1 MSFNEQAALKEHV
14 RHEVISAADEL
25 VALSHEIH
33 ANPELAFEEVR
44 ACRSTSTLLERFG
57 YEIDARLCSLE
68 TAFRAR
74 SGGGSLRVALCAEYD
89 ALPRIGHACGHNVI
103 AAAAVGAATG
113 LSHVGE
119 QLDLSVE
126 VLGTPAEE
134 DGGGKIFL
142 LERGAFEG
150 VHAALMVHPAP
161 FDIAEPTVLGVD
173 WIEARYIGK
182 ASHASAAPEEGIDAA
197 DAAVLA
203 HTAIGLLRGHLD
215 RSSRVHGVIRRA
227 GDAPNIVPDLS
238 ELAYMVRATSSEQL
252 AAVRERAERCFEAG
266 AIATGCQLEFAPRRR
281 AYAPMRHDPRLT
293 SRYRSNAEALGR
305 SFYDSRPEGQRW
317 AASTDMG
324 NVSQYLP
331 AAQPLIGLSCAPATN
346 HQPEFAVA
354 CVSAAADRA
363 VIDGAIAMAWTVLDI
378 AHDEQFRAAL
388 TEEDLSARA
397 TPGISRAER

>member
-14 RHEVISAADEL
+14 RREVISAADEL

-57 YEIDARLCSLE
+57 YEIDAGLCSLA

-74 SGGGSLRVALCAEYD
+74 SGGGSLRVALCSEYD

-113 LSHVGE
+113 LRNVGE

-203 HTAIGLLRGHLD
+203 HTAIGLLRHHLD

-238 ELAYMVRATSSEQL
+238 ELTYMVRATSSEQL
-252 AAVRERAERCFEAG
+252 AAVRERAEQCFEAG
-266 AIATGCQLEFAPRRR
+266 AIATGCRLEFSPRRR

-331 AAQPLIGLSCAPATN
+331 AAQPLIGLGCAPATN

-354 CVSAAADRA
+354 CASAAADRA

-378 AHDEQFRAAL
+378 AHDDQFRAAL
-388 TEEDLSARA
+388 TEEALPASA
-397 TPGISRAER
+397 TSGISRAER